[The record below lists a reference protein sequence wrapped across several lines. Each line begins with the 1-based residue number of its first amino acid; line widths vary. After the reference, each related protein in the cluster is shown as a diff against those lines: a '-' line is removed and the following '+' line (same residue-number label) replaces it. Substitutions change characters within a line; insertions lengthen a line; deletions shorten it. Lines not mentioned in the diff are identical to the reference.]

1 MSDLVRARM
10 RRGERVRVL
19 TFYPAFQFLTPF
31 TIPQLA
37 ALRCFCYIDTGP
49 HLSDLSETLM
59 EFQENILGLIGNTP
73 LVRLNRL
80 ARDVKAKIFAK
91 MENLNPGFSVKD
103 RIGVSMIE
111 VAEREG
117 KLKPGGTII
126 EATSGNTGI
135 GLALAAAVKGY
146 KCIFV
151 MTDKASV
158 EKSRY
163 LKALGADV
171 VITPVSAKP
180 GTPDHYVSTAQR
192 IAAETPNSFYPDQ
205 YSNPANPEAHYRTT
219 GPELWRQT
227 EGKITHFVAGLGTGG
242 TISGTGRFLKEKDP
256 SIKIIGADPYGS
268 IFKTYKETG
277 KIVETTPYLVEGI
290 GQEVVPPNVHI
301 KYVDEVI
308 NVTDRDSFEM
318 SRLLGRLEGIFCGG
332 STGTNLAAALRVANG
347 LDENAVVV
355 FIVCDTGEH
364 YLTKHHSD
372 EWLKEKRLLE
382 PQKITAGLITG
393 TKKPQAPKSLV
404 SVKPS
409 DTVGEALAIM
419 DDLGVTQIPVLEESR
434 VVGSLRENRVLAKV
448 VRDRELLNSPVS
460 EVMEASFPTVDVDAS
475 SSEVTRRLQT
485 SQAVLVEEYGRI
497 VGIITRHDVLDLKL
511 TH

>member
-1 MSDLVRARM
+1 MQV
-10 RRGERVRVL
+10 
-19 TFYPAFQFLTPF
+19 
-31 TIPQLA
+31 
-37 ALRCFCYIDTGP
+37 
-49 HLSDLSETLM
+49 H
-59 EFQENILGLIGNTP
+59 ENVLGLIGRTP

-80 ARDVKAKIFAK
+80 ARGVKAKVFAK
-91 MENLNPGFSVKD
+91 MENLNPGYSVKD
-103 RIGVSMIE
+103 RIGVAMIE
-111 VAEREG
+111 AAEREG
-117 KLKPGGTII
+117 TLKPGGTVI

-163 LKALGADV
+163 LKALGSDV

-180 GTPDHYVSTAQR
+180 GTPDHYVSTARR
-192 IAAETPNSFYPDQ
+192 IASETPNSFYPDQ
-205 YSNPANPEAHYRTT
+205 YSNPANPDAHYRTT
-219 GPELWRQT
+219 GPEVWEQT

-256 SIKIIGADPYGS
+256 AIRIIGADPYGS

-277 KIVETTPYLVEGI
+277 KIVEATPYLVEGI
-290 GQEVVPPNVHI
+290 GQEIVPPNVHI

-318 SRLLGRLEGIFCGG
+318 SRMLGRMEGIFCGG
-332 STGTNLAAALRVANG
+332 STGTNLAAALRVANT
-347 LDENAVVV
+347 LDENAIVV

-382 PQKITAGLITG
+382 PQRITAGLITG
-393 TKKPQAPKSLV
+393 TKKPQAPKGLV
-404 SVKPS
+404 SVTS
-409 DTVGEALAIM
+409 TDTVADALEKM
-419 DDLGVTQIPVLEESR
+419 DDLGLTQIPVLDEGR
-434 VVGSLRENRVLAKV
+434 AIGSLRENRVLAKV
-448 VRDRELLNSPVS
+448 VRNRELLTSPVS
-460 EVMEASFPTVDVDAS
+460 EVMEGSFPIVDVDVS
-475 SSEVTRRLQT
+475 SSEVTKKLQT
-485 SQAVLVEEYGRI
+485 SPAVLVEEYGRI
-497 VGIITRHDVLDLKL
+497 TGIITRHDVLDLKL
-511 TH
+511 TGGVN